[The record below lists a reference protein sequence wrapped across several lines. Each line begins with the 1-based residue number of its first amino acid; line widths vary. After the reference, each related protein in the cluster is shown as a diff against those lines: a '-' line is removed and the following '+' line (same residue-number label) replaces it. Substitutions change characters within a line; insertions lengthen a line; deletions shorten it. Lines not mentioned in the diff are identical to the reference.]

1 MFGET
6 RTMVDL
12 ADFARPVVPDFAD
25 FGKPVVLP
33 KPRPLVEAEQSDPYP
48 LSALPPLLREAVQ
61 EVASYVQA
69 PVALIAASALA
80 AVSTAVQTRFG
91 VRRNANLV
99 GPSTLYLLTVAES
112 GERKSTVD
120 NLFTGPIREWEAEQ
134 RRLHRERRAKYEADL
149 EDWERHGEELKR
161 NIEGGFLTAQ
171 LGTEFD
177 PRLAHQLAKPEEP
190 RLVRLLRGD
199 DTPEA
204 LAMALEHYPSA
215 SIISAEAGTIFGSH
229 GMKPE
234 AIMQN
239 LAQANTM
246 WDGGVIQKGRVGSGE
261 LQVEGMRVTMGL
273 QVQPVVLENFAQ
285 KTGGLAKGIGYFAR
299 FLFCRPESTQGTRF
313 YVEPPASQPARAAF
327 CQRMTTLLTL
337 DPVFD
342 EYGRLDTHFVEF
354 DADAQRTWVRFH
366 DEVEEQLGGEEA
378 YSGIKDVASK
388 AADNAARLACC
399 FHVFAGDHIRP
410 IDRWSMEGA
419 CSLMRW
425 YLNEAVRFAR
435 VAEAAPEVADAQLL
449 EAWLVR
455 EAKRRVRAGEAPL
468 VVSVNEIRKKGPNPL
483 RLAHSRKLDD
493 ALDLLASHDRV
504 AVAKRIGKKG
514 ADVVLHPGVLAE
526 YRQ

>member
-1 MFGET
+1 
-6 RTMVDL
+6 MVEL
-12 ADFARPVVPDFAD
+12 ADFAKPVIPDFAD
-25 FGKPVVLP
+25 FGKPVALP
-33 KPRPLVEAEQSDPYP
+33 TPRPLIEAEQGDPYP
-48 LSALPPLLREAVQ
+48 LSALPSVIREAVQ

-91 VRRNANLV
+91 VRRNINLV
-99 GPSTLYLLTVAES
+99 GPATLYLLTVAQS
-112 GERKSTVD
+112 GERKTSVD
-120 NLFTGPIREWEAEQ
+120 NLFTGPIRDWEAEQ
-134 RRLHRERRAKYEADL
+134 RRLYRERCAKFEADM
-149 EDWERHGEELKR
+149 EDWERQGEEIKR
-161 NIEGGFLTAQ
+161 NIEGGLLTVQ

-177 PRLAHQLAKPEEP
+177 PRTAHSLAKPEKP
-190 RLVRLLRGD
+190 RRVRLLRGD

-234 AIMQN
+234 AVMQN
-239 LAQANTM
+239 LAQANVM
-246 WDGGVIQKGRVGSGE
+246 WDGGVIQRGRVGSGE

-273 QVQPVVLENFAQ
+273 QVQPKVLDDFVQ
-285 KTGGLAKGIGYFAR
+285 RTGGLAKGIGYFAR

-313 YVEPPASQPARAAF
+313 YVDPPEAQPARASF
-327 CQRMTTLLTL
+327 CQKMTTLLDL
-337 DPVFD
+337 GPVFD
-342 EYGRLDTHFVEF
+342 DYDRLVSHFIEF
-354 DADAQRTWVRFH
+354 DADAQRTWIRFH

-399 FHVFAGDHIRP
+399 FHVFAGDHTQP

-425 YLNEAVRFAR
+425 YLNEAVRFGRA
-435 VAEAAPEVADAQLL
+435 AEAAPELADAQVL
-449 EAWLVR
+449 EEWLVR
-455 EAKRRVRAGEAPL
+455 EAKRRVRAGEPL
-468 VVSVNEIRKKGPNPL
+468 VVSVNEIRKKGPNRL
-483 RLAHSRKLDD
+483 RQAHSRKLVD

-514 ADVVLHPGVLAE
+514 EDVVLHPGVLTE
-526 YRQ
+526 YTR

>member
-1 MFGET
+1 
-6 RTMVDL
+6 MVDL
-12 ADFARPVVPDFAD
+12 ADFARPVAPDFAD
-25 FGKPVVLP
+25 LGKPVAIP
-33 KPRPLVEAEQSDPYP
+33 APRPLVDAEQSDPYP
-48 LSALPPLLREAVQ
+48 LSALPPLLRDAVR

-91 VRRNANLV
+91 VRRNVNLV

-120 NLFTGPIREWEAEQ
+120 SLFTGPIRKWEAEQ
-134 RRLHRERRAKYEADL
+134 RRLHRERRAKYEADM
-149 EDWERHGEELKR
+149 EDWERQGEEIKR

-177 PRLAHQLAKPEEP
+177 PRTAHSLARPEEP
-190 RLVRLLRGD
+190 RLIRLLRGD

-204 LAMALEHYPSA
+204 LAMALEHYPSV

-234 AIMQN
+234 AVMQN
-239 LAQANTM
+239 LAQANVM
-246 WDGGVIQKGRVGSGE
+246 WDGGVIQRGRVGSGE

-299 FLFCRPESTQGTRF
+299 FLFSRPESTQGTRF
-313 YVEPPASQPARAAF
+313 YVEPPALQPARAAF
-327 CQRMTTLLTL
+327 CDRMTTLLAL

-342 EYGRLDTHFVEF
+342 DHGQLESHFVEF
-354 DADAQRTWVRFH
+354 DADAQRSWIGFH
-366 DEVEEQLGGEEA
+366 DEVEEQLGGDEA

-399 FHVFAGDHIRP
+399 FHVFAGDHTQP

-425 YLNEAVRFAR
+425 YLSEAVRFAR
-435 VAEAAPEVADAQLL
+435 TAEAAPELADAQML
-449 EAWLVR
+449 EEWLVR
-455 EAKRRVRAGEAPL
+455 EAKRRVRTGEPL
-468 VVSVNEIRKKGPNPL
+468 VVSVNEIRKKGPNRL
-483 RLAHSRKLDD
+483 RQAHSRKLDD

-514 ADVVLHPGVLAE
+514 ADVVLHPGVLTE
-526 YRQ
+526 YTR